1 MALIIDT
8 FEQGSPE
15 WIAACCGNP
24 GASNV
29 DKIITSTGARSKQR
43 DEFMMQLA
51 GEQICGKREDTF
63 QSQAMLNGIER
74 EESARSLFE
83 MVKGV
88 EIKKVG
94 IVYKDEKKLCHCSP
108 DGLIGDNQGI
118 EIKNPMMKTHVKYL
132 LAAKLPTEY
141 FCQIQMSLYVAEREL
156 WYFMSAFEGLPP
168 LIIEVK
174 RDSAF
179 IATLAAELNQFNDEL
194 SNMVKKIKEKQ

>member
-15 WIAACCGNP
+15 WFAACCGNP
-24 GASNV
+24 GASNI

-51 GEQICGKREDTF
+51 GEQVCGKREDTF

-83 MVKGV
+83 MVKSV

-94 IVYKDEKKLCHCSP
+94 IVYKDEKRLFHCSP

-132 LAAKLPTEY
+132 LAGRLPTEY

-156 WYFMSAFEGLPP
+156 WYFMSAYEGLPP
-168 LIIEVK
+168 LIIEVQ
-174 RDSAF
+174 RDEEF
-179 IATLAAELNQFNDEL
+179 IKKLESELNAFNSEL
-194 SNMVKKIKEKQ
+194 LTMVKKLESIK